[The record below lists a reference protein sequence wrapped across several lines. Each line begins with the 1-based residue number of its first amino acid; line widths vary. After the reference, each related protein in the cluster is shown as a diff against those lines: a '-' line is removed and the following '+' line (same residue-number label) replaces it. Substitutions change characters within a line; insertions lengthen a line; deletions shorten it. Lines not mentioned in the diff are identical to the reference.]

1 MASGVLQPH
10 INDLPEPAL
19 RGILLTSVQAENLLR
34 YLSACARVCCEWRR
48 VVVESRAYARG
59 LGRGATAAVAVDDR
73 DVHRGL

>member
-19 RGILLTSVQAENLLR
+19 RGILLTSVQADNLLR

-48 VVVESRAYARG
+48 VVVESRAYAR
-59 LGRGATAAVAVDDR
+59 LSTTTRRHSQHTRAQADR
-73 DVHRGL
+73 